1 LNKYFQKFD
10 FFQKKK
16 IVFTIV
22 SIFAIQLLV
31 LIFIY
36 GENWSIEVGLGLPLT
51 YSYFLTDNYPYEL
64 IFKESDSH
72 IQVFSKIPLIISF
85 FFDDFNTKNLMLIGW
100 GLFSAS
106 IYLLYLILKRTDE
119 KLIWVLIPLSAFVFN
134 PIQYYTVLWAFAL
147 FVYAIP
153 FFTTILMAYFLN
165 KKNLGKK
172 SFFIILIMGIIS
184 SFSNLAGVIV
194 LISGLLPL
202 IYKKEINKLVYWIL
216 GIIFVCTSY
225 ILIWSEKIS
234 EKILF
239 SPENQIEIFL
249 KLIALPYGV
258 KFDILYSIV
267 GIGVIIL
274 VIFSFIYIKKYQKI
288 EILMPWIQMAF
299 VGFFVSGIV
308 TLGRG
313 NAAYYYST
321 LTDLFSLSL
330 IGFIGLSLFYWKD
343 SIQKNKNLIKIIF
356 IMALIVLL
364 ALLVPSYY
372 LGWKLAD
379 DFNVYETKRNSCFS
393 LNPDKDI
400 CNSDIYD
407 LSKPS
412 NYERFQIMNQ
422 LLKEKKGMF
431 TDDSLNRLFSD
442 NQKIYEEKLIKINY
456 TELGFGKIKVING
469 IMNSNTIIIDGP
481 LIEISGWIL
490 DKNKNPVEYMY
501 IFSNDKALTKISH
514 FKEIQ
519 DDTNQIYSE
528 WKTHFLVEYLEEE
541 CNDISIVGFVED
553 RKIIIDDKVI
563 LCKNIVLEN

>member
-1 LNKYFQKFD
+1 
-10 FFQKKK
+10 
-16 IVFTIV
+16 
-22 SIFAIQLLV
+22 
-31 LIFIY
+31 
-36 GENWSIEVGLGLPLT
+36 
-51 YSYFLTDNYPYEL
+51 
-64 IFKESDSH
+64 
-72 IQVFSKIPLIISF
+72 
-85 FFDDFNTKNLMLIGW
+85 M
-100 GLFSAS
+100 
-106 IYLLYLILKRTDE
+106 
-119 KLIWVLIPLSAFVFN
+119 
-134 PIQYYTVLWAFAL
+134 
-147 FVYAIP
+147 
-153 FFTTILMAYFLN
+153 
-165 KKNLGKK
+165 
-172 SFFIILIMGIIS
+172 
-184 SFSNLAGVIV
+184 
-194 LISGLLPL
+194 
-202 IYKKEINKLVYWIL
+202 
-216 GIIFVCTSY
+216 
-225 ILIWSEKIS
+225 
-234 EKILF
+234 
-239 SPENQIEIFL
+239 FL

-274 VIFSFIYIKKYQKI
+274 IIFSFIYIKKYQKI

-343 SIQKNKNLIKIIF
+343 STHKNKNLIKIIF
-356 IMALIVLL
+356 IVALIVLL

-431 TDDSLNRLFSD
+431 TDDSLNRLFLE

-456 TELGFGKIKVING
+456 TELGFGKIKMING
-469 IMNSNTIIIDGP
+469 IVNSNTIIIDGP

-528 WKTHFLVEYLEEE
+528 WETHFLVEYLQEE